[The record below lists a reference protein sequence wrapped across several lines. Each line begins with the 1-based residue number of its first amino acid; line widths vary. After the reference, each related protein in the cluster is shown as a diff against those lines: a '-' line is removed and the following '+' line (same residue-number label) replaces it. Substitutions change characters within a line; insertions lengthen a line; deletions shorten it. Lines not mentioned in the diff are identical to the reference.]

1 MGLRELVL
9 TIFVL
14 LVSCGYVQERARD
27 GKDRVVGEAQELK
40 EKAKAEVEVRIDEV
54 FVTCDPYKADT
65 RKNRLRFA
73 EYFDTLDVPD
83 AKNIYCFVDYMGID
97 YTAMFSFTCDTA
109 SVGRIIRAKGLSK
122 GPDEFDKP
130 GLRSSWDF
138 PWWKDEELDGSE
150 PWHRGTDHEDRI
162 YLWYDPV
169 LRRVTYQ
176 QFSL

>member
-1 MGLRELVL
+1 MRWSGPGLLFI
-9 TIFVL
+9 TIGA
-14 LVSCGYVQERARD
+14 SCGYVREKAHEGKERVAQ
-27 GKDRVVGEAQELK
+27 EAQELK
-40 EKAKAEVEVRIDEV
+40 AKAKAEVEERIDEV

-97 YTAMFSFTCDTA
+97 YTAMFSFTCDSA
-109 SVGRIIRAKGLSK
+109 SVGRVIRKKGLAQGS
-122 GPDEFDKP
+122 DEFDKT
-130 GLRSSWDF
+130 GLRGTWDL
-138 PWWKDEELDGSE
+138 PWWNDDELDRVE
-150 PWHRGTDHEDRI
+150 PYHKGKDQEDRI

-169 LRRVTYQ
+169 LARVTYQ